1 MRNDIMPYATTRPA
15 ATPILAL
22 VSPGS
27 VVGGAF
33 FDRSHPHCAHSFASG
48 DMGSPQKLQYFFT
61 LVPWAQLTAPRPLM
75 VARFRRLFLAG
86 RLSSL
91 ATETYRMDESEGG
104 GQSCAD
110 RYLGRED

>member
-1 MRNDIMPYATTRPA
+1 MRKIIMLYATTRPA

-27 VVGGAF
+27 MVGGAF

-61 LVPWAQLTAPRPLM
+61 LVPWTQLTAPRPLM
-75 VARFRRLFLAG
+75 VARSAAFPG
-86 RLSSL
+86 GESLSSVL
-91 ATETYRMDESEGG
+91 TEDYG
-104 GQSCAD
+104 
-110 RYLGRED
+110 Y